1 LLDLMPVS
9 DERVL
14 ECQVS
19 IEVGPGEAPPRYGQ
33 KVRVTL
39 GE

>member
-1 LLDLMPVS
+1 MPVN

-19 IEVGPGEAPPRYGQ
+19 IDLAPGEAPPRFGQ